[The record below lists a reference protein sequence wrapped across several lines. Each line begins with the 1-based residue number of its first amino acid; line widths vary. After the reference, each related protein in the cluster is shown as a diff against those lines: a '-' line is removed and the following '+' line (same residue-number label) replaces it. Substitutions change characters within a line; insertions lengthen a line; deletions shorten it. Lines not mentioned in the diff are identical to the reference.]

1 MRAAL
6 TLLVVIMAAPLGALG
21 GGFTPENFDNWIRM
35 RAGSDGKPVYWYASG
50 HVMNNATG
58 EVVAL
63 MEGIDTAI
71 VLKDPT
77 RPNTWIQLSRKIFI
91 SLDPRTGELQAGP
104 DGKPRRPTAYP
115 FQVKTYT
122 LEGDEII
129 YSVESHDTASV
140 FAEPPQRNYTARKL
154 GSLTH
159 YNYSMFTDRV
169 RPDGK
174 RSARFE
180 VNDFFHR
187 PDPGLSEQE
196 RYQYTWVGS
205 GPGPIVASA
214 LSWRY
219 SSFDDLPSQR
229 LKDYIRS
236 NAPLWLAPPK
246 DMAEIAALKAQV
258 PYALWQPK

>member
-1 MRAAL
+1 MRPAL
-6 TLLVVIMAAPLGALG
+6 TLLLASMLVPMAAGA
-21 GGFTPENFDNWIRM
+21 GGFNAENFDTWIRM
-35 RAGSDGKPVYWYASG
+35 RAGSNGQPVYWYATG

-58 EVVAL
+58 EVIAR
-63 MEGIDTAI
+63 MEGIDVAR
-71 VLKDPT
+71 VFKDPA
-77 RPNTWIQLSRKIFI
+77 RPNTWVQLSRKIFI
-91 SLDPRTGELQAGP
+91 SLDPRTGELQSGA
-104 DGKPRRPTAYP
+104 DGQPRRPTAYP

-122 LEGDEII
+122 LEGDEIV

-140 FAEPPQRNYTARKL
+140 FSEPPQRNFTVRQL

-159 YNYSMFTDRV
+159 YNYAMFTDRM

-187 PDPGLSEQE
+187 PGPGLSEQE
-196 RYQYTWVGS
+196 RYQYTWVGT

-219 SSFDDLPSQR
+219 ASFDDLPSQR
-229 LKDYIRS
+229 LKDYIRR
-236 NAPLWLAPPK
+236 NAPLWLAPPR
-246 DMAEIAALKAQV
+246 DLAEIAALKAQV
-258 PYALWQPK
+258 PYRLELQK